1 MMIIVVLYLIGC
13 VVTGFMGRNTAWGF
27 LGHFFLSIVITP
39 IGDFL
44 VQRAGR
50 PSRAMLKKLARS
62 RAARRAETD

>member
-13 VVTGFMGRNTAWGF
+13 TVTGFMGRNTAWGF
-27 LGHFFLSIVITP
+27 HGHFFLSIVITP

-50 PSRAMLKKLARS
+50 PSRAMLAKLARS
-62 RAARRAETD
+62 RAARRANSD